1 MELEAIYRRFTVP
14 ETAVTIAPYGNGHI
28 NDTYLVRAA
37 ETPLYILQR
46 VNRHVF
52 PHPEQVMENIIG
64 VTDFLSRKL
73 TAAGKDARR
82 GTLHLVPCRNGEKY
96 YRTAEGDV
104 WRLYDFVTHAVS
116 LDKAENEHDFY
127 ESAVAFGQFQRLLQA
142 YPVETLHETIP
153 DFHNTPVRYAAFC
166 RAVDADAA
174 GRAGTAAEE
183 IAFVQARREFMSRL
197 EEQRA
202 AGVLPLKV
210 THNDTKLNNVMLDEA
225 TREPVCVID
234 LDTVMPGYA
243 VNDFGDSIRFGASTA
258 AEDEPDLDKVHFDL
272 TLFTTYTRGFLAGCA
287 GTLTSA
293 EVENL
298 PVGAKMMTLECGMRF
313 LTDYLQGD
321 TYFKTRYPEHNL
333 VRCRTQF
340 RLVAEMEQHWE
351 EMQRIVAS
359 CAGQAK

>member
-1 MELEAIYRRFTVP
+1 MELEAFYRHFAVP
-14 ETAVTIAPYGNGHI
+14 ETAVTITSYGNGHI
-28 NDTYLVRAA
+28 NDTYLVRTT
-37 ETPLYILQR
+37 ERPLYILQR

-52 PHPEQVMENIIG
+52 PHPEQVMDNIIG
-64 VTDFLSRKL
+64 VTEFLSRKL
-73 TAAGKDARR
+73 TEAGKDAKR
-82 GTLHLVPCRNGEKY
+82 GTLRLVPCRNGEKY

-127 ESAVAFGQFQRLLQA
+127 ESAVAFGQFQRLLQT
-142 YPVETLHETIP
+142 YPVETLYETIP
-153 DFHNTPVRYAAFC
+153 DFHNTSVRYAAFC
-166 RAVDADAA
+166 RAVEANVA
-174 GRAGTAAEE
+174 GRVGTVAEE
-183 IAFVQARREFMSRL
+183 IAFVRNRWAFMSLL
-197 EEQRA
+197 EEQRKS
-202 AGVLPLKV
+202 GLLPLKV
-210 THNDTKLNNVMLDEA
+210 THNDTKLNNVMLDEI

-258 AEDEPDLDKVHFDL
+258 AEDEPDLNKVHFDL
-272 TLFTTYTRGFLAGCA
+272 ALFTTYTRGFLSGCA
-287 GTLTSA
+287 GTLTST
-293 EVENL
+293 EVDNL

-340 RLVAEMEQHWE
+340 RLVEEMEQHWN
-351 EMQRIVAS
+351 EMQHIVAF
-359 CAGQAK
+359 CAKQTE